1 MSKENKTNK
10 IKNNGS
16 LDFVHRFIPASVT
29 MTKNNKN
36 KSPVLL
42 LLHGTGGS
50 EDDLIPIGKML
61 CEDCALLSPRGKVTE
76 NGMPRFFRRLA
87 EGIFDTEDLLY
98 RTQELADFVKNAS
111 RFYGFD
117 LNKVIVVGFSNGANI
132 AASMILLRPEVVSG
146 AILFRAMV
154 PFEPEPFPDLSNKF
168 ILLSEGLHDPIVSK
182 QEVERLFAIIKKSG
196 AKLTLRWQNS
206 GHNLTEKDI
215 MIAKEWL
222 DSFS

>member
-1 MSKENKTNK
+1 LSKENKTNK

-154 PFEPEPFPDLSNKF
+154 PFEPEQFPDLSNKF

-222 DSFS
+222 ESFS

>member
-146 AILFRAMV
+146 AILLELWFHLNLNHFQIYRTNSYFCQRDCM
-154 PFEPEPFPDLSNKF
+154 
-168 ILLSEGLHDPIVSK
+168 ILLYPNR
-182 QEVERLFAIIKKSG
+182 RLKGYLPSS
-196 AKLTLRWQNS
+196 R
-206 GHNLTEKDI
+206 NL
-215 MIAKEWL
+215 AQ
-222 DSFS
+222 S